1 MRWPRY
7 YAYLISCFLPFAV
20 TAQAID
26 NTLATR
32 ALPGDRY
39 WRINYE
45 NDFFSASDR
54 DYTQG
59 LYVEHISPKL
69 KGFPLTKL
77 LWHPANSTARY
88 GLALEQDC
96 YTPNYIDQAAVQYG
110 DRPYAGALFLKTF
123 VMATNEARKERI
135 STQLSTGIIGPAA
148 GGEAMQRTIHQW
160 INYTKPLGWHNQ
172 VKTDIVLNYQL
183 NYERELYAYRHLL
196 AVSSV
201 GSVRLGS
208 LSTKA
213 TAGLTLMAGHFT
225 SPFNN
230 TSPPAGRFQ
239 WYSYFQP
246 LVTLVRYD
254 ATLQGGLFHRSSVYT
269 IRASDINRFTAQY
282 RAGIVLVFKR
292 LSLEYYRTGITR
304 EFSSSI
310 YHRTGGLQVGFGF

>member
-1 MRWPRY
+1 MQWLRY
-7 YAYLISCFLPFAV
+7 SFYLLSWCFPFAV

-26 NTLATR
+26 NTLIPRHIPA
-32 ALPGDRY
+32 DHY

-59 LYVEHISPKL
+59 LYVEKVDPRISA
-69 KGFPLTKL
+69 FPLTRI
-77 LWHPANSTARY
+77 LWHPKNSTVRY

-96 YTPNYIDQAAVQYG
+96 YTPNYIDQADVQYG

-123 VMATNEARKERI
+123 VIAANAARRERV

-148 GGEAMQRTIHQW
+148 GGEAMQKTIHHW

-172 VKTDIVLNYQL
+172 IKTDVVLNYQL
-183 NYERELYAYRHLL
+183 NYEREWYAYRRLFS
-196 AVSSV
+196 VSSL
-201 GSVRLGS
+201 GSVRVGS

-213 TAGLTLMAGHFT
+213 TAGLTLMAGHFL
-225 SPFNN
+225 SPFINER
-230 TSPPAGRFQ
+230 PARTFQ
-239 WYSYFQP
+239 CYGYFQP
-246 LVTLVRYD
+246 LLTLVGYD

-269 IRASDINRFTAQY
+269 IPAADINRLTGQY
-282 RAGIVLVFKR
+282 RAGIVMCFKR
-292 LSLEYYRTGITR
+292 LYLEYYRTGITK
-304 EFSSSI
+304 EFSSSV